1 MTRICVCNIVVKYK
15 TENKSNKYLY
25 IMNKK
30 LTYQTP
36 RVLAEV
42 GVQLERDFLKGSIV
56 DDTLKIVSAGQE
68 VHEMDAV
75 STDFDWNN
83 SWDWENNN

>member
-1 MTRICVCNIVVKYK
+1 MTRICVYNIVVKYK

-36 RVLAEV
+36 RVLAETS
-42 GVQLERDFLKGSIV
+42 VQLERDFLKGSIV
-56 DDTLKIVSAGQE
+56 DDTVELTIAGQSVGE
-68 VHEMDAV
+68 IDATKV
-75 STDFDWNN
+75 DGESFDWNTT
-83 SWDWENNN
+83 WEWE